1 MRLSPPAIRKSTE
14 AYSRALKTW
23 MRTMSISRCP
33 SIAHAVRQHLH
44 LRVHEI
50 AVERQRQQH
59 PVRAGLE
66 PARQVHHQAP
76 VLHVARGAG
85 GGHLVVRPQHAEM
98 HGERLAELLAGR
110 LRAERLAHELIT
122 APEILE
128 GFHRRLDLRPPTPPP
143 PPDD

>member
-1 MRLSPPAIRKSTE
+1 
-14 AYSRALKTW
+14 
-23 MRTMSISRCP
+23 MSINR
-33 SIAHAVRQHLH
+33 HAVRQHLH

-76 VLHVARGAG
+76 VLHVAEVPA

-98 HGERLAELLAGR
+98 HGERFAELLAGR
-110 LRAERLAHELIT
+110 CAERLAQ
-122 APEILE
+122 ILYE
-128 GFHRRLDLRPPTPPP
+128 RRISRCFPRRLDFERRRAAPS
-143 PPDD
+143 